1 MIKLGGIKTGVL
13 ALVVGK
19 ILQVSIALISVRL
32 MTSYLSEVE
41 VGKYYLV
48 LAVMTLLNFG
58 LLNAPGQYF
67 NRKVIDYSLNGVL
80 VSASLILLFYRL
92 LLILLGLAVTGVAY
106 YALSLSQNFEIEPF
120 YLVIALALLG
130 GTTLVISNSINILG
144 HRLAFVIINTAY
156 LSLGLLFSVVLISFY
171 QKSALAWYAG
181 LAIGQLLLLIPSLY
195 IVFSLDK
202 SRVGLQIYNG
212 DEFKRIVL
220 FCAPLVVTLLLQ
232 WANNSGYRF
241 VINDIYSVEVL
252 AKVSVAI
259 AVAAAIFGA
268 IESLVNQYY
277 LPLFYKDITHA
288 NKEERVAIFEDYFS
302 RIIKI
307 YLCILMFIFVFSKS
321 ILVILVDP
329 KFHGVWLLLSIAVII
344 EFSRAAT
351 NVLYWIS
358 QSELRTGGTA
368 WPYAGGLSLWLIIL
382 YSVDFTGYEWG
393 IPLTIGVGG
402 AVTFS
407 LMFISMRKLL
417 PVGMSISKR
426 YVASLLVVATFY
438 FAISFLFS
446 STSLLFSIALVG
458 LCGLPLLYFIYCID
472 QNKM

>member
-156 LSLGLLFSVVLISFY
+156 LSLGLL
-171 QKSALAWYAG
+171 
-181 LAIGQLLLLIPSLY
+181 
-195 IVFSLDK
+195 
-202 SRVGLQIYNG
+202 
-212 DEFKRIVL
+212 
-220 FCAPLVVTLLLQ
+220 
-232 WANNSGYRF
+232 
-241 VINDIYSVEVL
+241 
-252 AKVSVAI
+252 
-259 AVAAAIFGA
+259 
-268 IESLVNQYY
+268 
-277 LPLFYKDITHA
+277 
-288 NKEERVAIFEDYFS
+288 
-302 RIIKI
+302 
-307 YLCILMFIFVFSKS
+307 
-321 ILVILVDP
+321 
-329 KFHGVWLLLSIAVII
+329 
-344 EFSRAAT
+344 
-351 NVLYWIS
+351 
-358 QSELRTGGTA
+358 
-368 WPYAGGLSLWLIIL
+368 
-382 YSVDFTGYEWG
+382 
-393 IPLTIGVGG
+393 
-402 AVTFS
+402 
-407 LMFISMRKLL
+407 
-417 PVGMSISKR
+417 
-426 YVASLLVVATFY
+426 
-438 FAISFLFS
+438 
-446 STSLLFSIALVG
+446 
-458 LCGLPLLYFIYCID
+458 
-472 QNKM
+472 